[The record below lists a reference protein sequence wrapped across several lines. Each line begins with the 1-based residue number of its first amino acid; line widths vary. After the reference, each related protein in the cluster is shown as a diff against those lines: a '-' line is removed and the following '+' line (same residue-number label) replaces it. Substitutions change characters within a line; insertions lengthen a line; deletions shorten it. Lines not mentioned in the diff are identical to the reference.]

1 MKKTMM
7 LLIVAT
13 TLSSVVGC
21 GCCRRVRD
29 WMCRGAICKT
39 PAPVVAPQPVA
50 ACPACPPVTTAY
62 DPGCGY
68 EQTYGYG
75 SYPVEGP
82 SMIDSG
88 WSSSCPDC
96 SGPSYSLPSDS
107 GSSYQYDSGSTS
119 TIDPGPAN

>member
-1 MKKTMM
+1 MRLHIAQRDVLFRGLRSVRMASRPPQRTFAPRRGNSDGPHA
-7 LLIVAT
+7 VA
-13 TLSSVVGC
+13 
-21 GCCRRVRD
+21 
-29 WMCRGAICKT
+29 
-39 PAPVVAPQPVA
+39 
-50 ACPACPPVTTAY
+50 PPVTTAY